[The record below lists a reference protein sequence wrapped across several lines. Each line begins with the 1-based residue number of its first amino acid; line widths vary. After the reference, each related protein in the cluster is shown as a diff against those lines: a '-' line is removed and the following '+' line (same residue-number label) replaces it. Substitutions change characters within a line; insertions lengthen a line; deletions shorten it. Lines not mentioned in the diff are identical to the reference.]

1 MKRGKALIALA
12 AVLALLVSPSLAETK
27 AKPLTDAEVAKLV
40 ADWPD
45 VIDWLEKKGK
55 QIEAAP
61 DGGISTAVFADRE
74 FTSFM
79 AKKGWTIERFS
90 YVSSTAFYLTSVIAI
105 ERENPD
111 TARQFDEAI
120 AQVRASELPADQ
132 KAENIKTLQDAKA
145 AMLSLSSDMV
155 INQDELKIVRAR
167 FDGLY
172 KLAQSMSGQ
181 AE

>member
-1 MKRGKALIALA
+1 MKHGKALIALA
-12 AVLALLVSPSLAETK
+12 AILALLVSPALAETK
-27 AKPLTDAEVAKLV
+27 PKPLTDAEVAKLV
-40 ADWPD
+40 TDWPA

-79 AKKGWTIERFS
+79 AKKGWTIERFG
-90 YVSSTAFYLTSVIAI
+90 YVSGTAFFLTGILAL

-111 TARQFDEAI
+111 TIKQFDEAI
-120 AQVRASELPADQ
+120 AQVRASEAPADQ
-132 KAENIKTLQDAKA
+132 KAEAVKQLEDAKK
-145 AMLSLSSDMV
+145 AMLSISSDKE
-155 INQDELKIVRAR
+155 INQDELKIVRSR

-172 KLAQSMSGQ
+172 KLAQSMNGR